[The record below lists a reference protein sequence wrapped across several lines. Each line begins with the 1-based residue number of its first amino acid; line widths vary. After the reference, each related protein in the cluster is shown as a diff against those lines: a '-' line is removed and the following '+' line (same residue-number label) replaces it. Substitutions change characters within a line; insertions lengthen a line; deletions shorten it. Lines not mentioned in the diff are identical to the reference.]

1 MDNSKP
7 FTWAADLLSKT
18 EGPYI
23 KDVTRYEQIHD
34 LLSEAQREDMKRV
47 FGVSNQTF
55 FESYAVNI
63 SQVHDLGLQLPEL
76 AAHVYVF
83 ESMLGRRMGEIEDA
97 VSRSALKEFDD
108 AMEGFVKVLKGINP
122 DSQRLSEG
130 LEKLFIELA
139 KRKKYFEQMS
149 KYILPA

>member
-23 KDVTRYEQIHD
+23 KDVTRYEQIYD
-34 LLSEAQREDMKRV
+34 LLSEAQREEMKRV
-47 FGVSNQTF
+47 FGVSNQAF

-76 AAHVYVF
+76 AAHVFVF
-83 ESMLGRRMGEIEDA
+83 ESLLGRRMEEIQDA
-97 VSRSALKEFDD
+97 VSRSALNEFDD
-108 AMEGFVKVLKGINP
+108 ATEGFIKVLKGINP
-122 DSQRLSEG
+122 DSQGLTEG
-130 LEKLFIELA
+130 LRKLFIELA
-139 KRKKYFEQMS
+139 KRKKYLEMMS
-149 KYILPA
+149 KLLLPA

>member
-1 MDNSKP
+1 
-7 FTWAADLLSKT
+7 
-18 EGPYI
+18 
-23 KDVTRYEQIHD
+23 
-34 LLSEAQREDMKRV
+34 MKRV